1 MKKSKF
7 NKILASCAMGI
18 IALAMP
24 FALTGC
30 DKDSDI
36 NVRVEGEY
44 VQWQVEGED
53 SWTNLLTID
62 EIKDLLGNSYKG
74 DTGAKGE
81 QGNPGINGREVEF
94 NKTSTHIVWRYVG
107 ENTWKDLIGLEEL
120 KGEPGADLTIKQ
132 VTVTF
137 NYTLHKYFS
146 DYEQDVM
153 QSFRDKYTNGITYNS
168 EIINKG
174 DWIDLYDFSNTPL
187 GDYFLGWYAGSGI
200 NETKITSYTSISENI
215 TLTAKFDIEKIETEY
230 YTEGLIFRLTQN
242 EEILLSDTNS
252 KYYNYTSG
260 ENVYVVDG
268 FDGYFN
274 SSLGDNASRK
284 NLIFPRKYKG
294 VNVVGISSNFANNFT
309 AKYYANSTE
318 KTCGILS
325 VCMGDIYLPNSL
337 EYIGANAFRNLTDS
351 STSGDYSL
359 YIPNSVRVIG
369 YDAFYGSDYTLSISN
384 ELSLVAI
391 GDSAFNFSRGR
402 FNNEDESTTY
412 LTIDSNVTY
421 VGAYAFANID
431 SLVNIMVDINE
442 NEIDTAIF
450 QENWYNA
457 DNENICV
464 NYKTS

>member
-230 YTEGLIFRLTQN
+230 YTEYLIFILTQN

-309 AKYYANSTE
+309 Q
-318 KTCGILS
+318 I
-325 VCMGDIYLPNSL
+325 
-337 EYIGANAFRNLTDS
+337 R
-351 STSGDYSL
+351 
-359 YIPNSVRVIG
+359 
-369 YDAFYGSDYTLSISN
+369 YGRQS
-384 ELSLVAI
+384 E
-391 GDSAFNFSRGR
+391 FHRPR
-402 FNNEDESTTY
+402 
-412 LTIDSNVTY
+412 
-421 VGAYAFANID
+421 
-431 SLVNIMVDINE
+431 
-442 NEIDTAIF
+442 
-450 QENWYNA
+450 
-457 DNENICV
+457 
-464 NYKTS
+464 